1 MPLVVVIPPVI
12 VIPPVSG
19 LDPTLEN
26 PSFDKKGK
34 SVIVS
39 VKNHQVKINSFD
51 EIMSVILVYDLRGRL
66 LYEKN
71 NVNSNEFIMQE
82 LNSSDQFL
90 IVVTQLVSG
99 NRVTQG
105 IVFRE

>member
-1 MPLVVVIPPVI
+1 MI

-39 VKNHQVKINSFD
+39 VKDRQIKVNSFD
-51 EIMSVILVYDLRGRL
+51 ETIASLMVYDLRGRL
-66 LYEKN
+66 LYEN
-71 NVNSNEFIMQE
+71 DNVNKNEFVLQD

-90 IVVTQLVSG
+90 IVITQLTNG
-99 NRVTQG
+99 KWVTKE
-105 IVFRE
+105 IIFKN